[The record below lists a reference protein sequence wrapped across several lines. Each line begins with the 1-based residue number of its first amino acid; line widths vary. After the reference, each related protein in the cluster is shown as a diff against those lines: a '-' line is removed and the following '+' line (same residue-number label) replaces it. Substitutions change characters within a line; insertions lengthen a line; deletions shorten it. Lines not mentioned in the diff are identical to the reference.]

1 MDKDPEKAR
10 GMIRAVIDQLRTGM
24 DEIRAKCDTAIYI
37 LSGISGEDCN
47 RDYVSG
53 DILLTET
60 EIKEIADK
68 MKQ

>member
-1 MDKDPEKAR
+1 
-10 GMIRAVIDQLRTGM
+10 M